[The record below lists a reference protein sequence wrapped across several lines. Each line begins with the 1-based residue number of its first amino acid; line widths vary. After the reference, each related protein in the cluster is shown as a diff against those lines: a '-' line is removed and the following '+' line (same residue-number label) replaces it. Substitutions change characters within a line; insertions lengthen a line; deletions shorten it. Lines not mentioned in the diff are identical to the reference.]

1 MKFVAIDVETAN
13 PRMTSICQIGLVTFH
28 DGVEVEAESKLIE
41 PGDYFDGMNVSIHG
55 IDADMVRGAPRF
67 AEVHAWLRERLDGT
81 IAACHT
87 PFDRLAI
94 GQSCAKATL
103 IEPSCQWLDTARVA
117 RRAWEEVRQEG
128 YALKKLAARFDLS
141 LQHHDAMSDARVAG
155 QILLKAIEETDTDL
169 AGWLKRSRQR
179 ITMPTG
185 SDIRRTGDGDGMLVG
200 ETIVFTGSLAVPRR
214 QAADIAHVAGAAV
227 EPGVTKK
234 TTILV
239 VGDQDLD
246 RLAGH
251 KKSTK
256 HRKAEEKIAKGQSI
270 RILGE
275 RDFLKACEE
284 SEMAD

>member
-1 MKFVAIDVETAN
+1 MEFVAIDVETAN
-13 PRMTSICQIGLVTFH
+13 PRMTSICQIGLVTFC

-55 IDADMVRGAPRF
+55 IDEDMVRGAPRF
-67 AEVHAWLRERLDGT
+67 ADVHAWLRERLDGA

-103 IEPSCQWLDTARVA
+103 TEPSCQWLDTARVA

-128 YALKKLAARFDLS
+128 YALKKLAARFDLP

-155 QILLKAIEETDTDL
+155 QILVKAIEETDTDL

-179 ITMPTG
+179 ITAPTKA
-185 SDIRRTGDGDGMLVG
+185 DIRRTGDGDGPLVG
-200 ETIVFTGSLAVPRR
+200 ATFVFTGALAVPRR

-227 EPGVTKK
+227 EPSVTKK

-251 KKSTK
+251 KKAPSIEK
-256 HRKAEEKIAKGQSI
+256 LKRKSQ
-270 RILGE
+270 
-275 RDFLKACEE
+275 RDN
-284 SEMAD
+284 